1 MHIRLKMHFIS
12 KLACDFD
19 CEEASSHKLK
29 LTGKTCVKLLLPIFT
44 TESDEIIEV
53 MSPHMT

>member
-1 MHIRLKMHFIS
+1 MHFIS